1 MLAAQSLTKLHLSD
15 VFILR
20 PFNDSAPQGFVYLTM
35 KQSLQLKLGQQLTMT
50 PQLQQAIRLLQLS
63 TLDLQ
68 QEIQEALESNP
79 MLEMEEGF
87 DSPGQTTDYEGSDG
101 DNVDYTRQQEIAAD
115 SHGESTTDFSASD
128 TYSASSD
135 NYQESSN
142 YSEGDSF
149 GEGESFGDSESFGDT
164 DVYGEG
170 ESFSADSG
178 DWSEAIP
185 SDLPVDTSWDDVY
198 QSSASG
204 SSNNYDNEDNDFESR
219 RAATDS
225 LYDHL
230 MWQLN
235 LTPMSDR
242 DRVLAMAIIDAVEPS
257 GMLSITLEEIFEG
270 MRDDFEELELDEV
283 VAVQHRLQQ
292 FDPCGVCSQNLSECL
307 LVQLQQ
313 FDPKTPF
320 LDSAKLIAKQ
330 YLPVLGSRDYRQL
343 MRRTK
348 LKESE
353 LSQAV
358 ALIQSLNPR
367 PGDMIASGD
376 TEYVVPDVF
385 VEKKDGRWLVELN
398 PEIAPRLRINADYA
412 SMVKRADS
420 SSDNTFLKDNL
431 QEARWFLKSLQSRNE
446 TLLKVA
452 SCIVEKQR
460 GFLEYGPEAMKP
472 LVLHDIAE
480 IVEMHES
487 TISRVT
493 TQKYMHTP
501 QGIFELKYFFSSHV
515 STDSGGECSSTAIRA
530 IIKKLVNAENP
541 KKPLSDS
548 KITDLLAEQG
558 IQVARRTIAKYR
570 ESLNI
575 PPSNER
581 KTI

>member
-1 MLAAQSLTKLHLSD
+1 
-15 VFILR
+15 
-20 PFNDSAPQGFVYLTM
+20 M

-68 QEIQEALESNP
+68 QEIQEALDSNP
-79 MLEMEEGF
+79 MLEVEDSFDTPSSTNTEFEESDYARTQEISAPETAGEDNFSDSESYSAASDSYSESSYGDEGF
-87 DSPGQTTDYEGSDG
+87 
-101 DNVDYTRQQEIAAD
+101 
-115 SHGESTTDFSASD
+115 GESSFS
-128 TYSASSD
+128 
-135 NYQESSN
+135 
-142 YSEGDSF
+142 
-149 GEGESFGDSESFGDT
+149 EGESYTEVDNYAGTDDYSESAT
-164 DVYGEG
+164 E
-170 ESFSADSG
+170 
-178 DWSEAIP
+178 WNEAIP

-198 QSSASG
+198 QTTQTSG
-204 SSNNYDNEDNDFESR
+204 TSNFDNEDTDFESR
-219 RAATDS
+219 RAANDS

-242 DRVLAMAIIDAVEPS
+242 DRIIAMAIIDAVEPS
-257 GMLSITLEEIFEG
+257 GMLSVTLEDIHSGLIAEW
-270 MRDDFEELELDEV
+270 DDLELDEV
-283 VAVQHRLQQ
+283 EAVQHRLQQ
-292 FDPCGVCSQNLSECL
+292 FDPCGACSQNLAECL
-307 LVQLQQ
+307 TVQLQQ

-320 LDSAKLIAKQ
+320 LAEAKLITKQ
-330 YLPVLGSRDYRQL
+330 YLPLLASRDFRQL

-348 LKESE
+348 LKEEE

-385 VEKKDGRWLVELN
+385 VEKREGRWVVELN

-412 SMVKRADS
+412 SLVKRADS

-460 GFLEYGPEAMKP
+460 GFLEYGAEAMKP

-493 TQKYMHTP
+493 TQKFMHTP

-530 IIKKLVNAENP
+530 LIKKLVSAENP

-548 KITDLLAEQG
+548 KITDLLGEQG

-581 KTI
+581 KTL

>member
-1 MLAAQSLTKLHLSD
+1 
-15 VFILR
+15 
-20 PFNDSAPQGFVYLTM
+20 M

-68 QEIQEALESNP
+68 QEIQEALDSNP
-79 MLEMEEGF
+79 MLEVEDSF
-87 DSPGQTTDYEGSDG
+87 DNPAPASNEFEDG
-101 DNVDYTRQQEIAAD
+101 DYARSQEIAAPETSGD
-115 SHGESTTDFSASD
+115 ESFN
-128 TYSASSD
+128 SSD
-135 NYQESSN
+135 NYSAGGDDSYGESSYGDEGFAEGN
-142 YSEGDSF
+142 FGESEAYTEVDNYAGTDDYSE
-149 GEGESFGDSESFGDT
+149 
-164 DVYGEG
+164 
-170 ESFSADSG
+170 SATE
-178 DWSEAIP
+178 WNEAIP

-198 QSSASG
+198 QTAQTSG
-204 SSNNYDNEDNDFESR
+204 TSNFDNEDNDFESR
-219 RAATDS
+219 RAANDS

-242 DRVLAMAIIDAVEPS
+242 DRIIAMAIIDAVEPS
-257 GMLSITLEEIFEG
+257 GMLSVTLEDIHSGLISEWE
-270 MRDDFEELELDEV
+270 DLELDEV
-283 VAVQHRLQQ
+283 EAVQHRLQQ
-292 FDPCGVCSQNLSECL
+292 FDPCGACSQNLAECL
-307 LVQLQQ
+307 SVQLQQ

-320 LDSAKLIAKQ
+320 LTEAKLIAKQ
-330 YLPVLGSRDYRQL
+330 YLPLLASRDFRQL

-348 LKESE
+348 LKEEE
-353 LSQAV
+353 LGQAV

-385 VEKKDGRWLVELN
+385 VEKREGRWVVELN
-398 PEIAPRLRINADYA
+398 PEIAPRLRINSDYA
-412 SMVKRADS
+412 SLVKRADS

-460 GFLEYGPEAMKP
+460 GFLEYGAEAMKP

-493 TQKYMHTP
+493 TQKFMHTP

-530 IIKKLVNAENP
+530 LIKKLVSAENP

-548 KITDLLAEQG
+548 KITDLLGEQG

-581 KTI
+581 KTL

>member
-1 MLAAQSLTKLHLSD
+1 
-15 VFILR
+15 
-20 PFNDSAPQGFVYLTM
+20 M

-68 QEIQEALESNP
+68 QEIQEALDSNP
-79 MLEMEEGF
+79 MLELEDNF
-87 DSPGQTTDYEGSDG
+87 DSPSQTSDYEGSEQDKI
-101 DNVDYTRQQEIAAD
+101 DYDRQQEIAA
-115 SHGESTTDFSASD
+115 ESGTDNGTDFSASD
-128 TYSASSD
+128 NYSTTTDNYSD
-135 NYQESSN
+135 NFNSDSSFN
-142 YSEGDSF
+142 EGDNF
-149 GEGESFGDSESFGDT
+149 RETEPIGDT
-164 DVYGEG
+164 DIYGEG

-178 DWSEAIP
+178 DWSDSIP
-185 SDLPVDTSWDDVY
+185 TDLPVDTSWDDVY
-198 QSSASG
+198 QA
-204 SSNNYDNEDNDFESR
+204 SSNSSSSNYDNEDNDFESR

-242 DRVLAMAIIDAVEPS
+242 DRVVAMTIIDAVEPS
-257 GMLSITLEEIFEG
+257 GMLSVSIDEIFEG
-270 MRDDFEELELDEV
+270 LSGDLEDLELDEV
-283 VAVQHRLQQ
+283 VAVQKLLQQ

-307 LVQLQQ
+307 LVQLLQ
-313 FDPKTPF
+313 FDSKTPF
-320 LDSAKLIAKQ
+320 LEAAKLIVKQ

-348 LKESE
+348 LKEAE

-367 PGDMIASGD
+367 PGDIIANGD

-385 VEKKDGRWLVELN
+385 VEKRDGRWMVELN
-398 PEIAPRLRINADYA
+398 PDIAPRLRINADYA